1 MSSRLGVVNQ
11 FSSIFSTF
19 SLNRIEC
26 SRRISRILVSWV
38 PSNEKNKSVFVE
50 LYQTKVILCRIVLI
64 REFPFSDFGI

>member
-11 FSSIFSTF
+11 FYPIFSTF
-19 SLNRIEC
+19 SLNRIEY
-26 SRRISRILVSWV
+26 SNQVSRILVSWI

-50 LYQTKVILCRIVLI
+50 HYQTKVILCRIVLI